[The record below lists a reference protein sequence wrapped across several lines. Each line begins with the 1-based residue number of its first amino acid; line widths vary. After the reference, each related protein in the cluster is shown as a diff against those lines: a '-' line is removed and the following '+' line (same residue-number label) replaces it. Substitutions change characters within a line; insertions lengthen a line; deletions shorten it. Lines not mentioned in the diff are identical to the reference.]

1 MSDSA
6 DNNTQEAQAEAP
18 VEGVEETVDSNA
30 PAEGAK
36 TFDEGYVKEL
46 RQEAAKY
53 RTQNKELMEK
63 AQKYDEFVE
72 SQKSEQEKQAEAL
85 AQAVKER
92 DAMRAEML
100 RMKIASA
107 KNLPAS
113 LVDRLRGETEEE
125 MMADADNLLEG
136 LKSSFVKKQAP
147 SAQETGA
154 GVVGEAKSHSV
165 EDFISMLQK
174 RS

>member
-1 MSDSA
+1 MSD
-6 DNNTQEAQAEAP
+6 NTNTEVTEAV
-18 VEGVEETVDSNA
+18 VETAKDETVESA
-30 PAEGAK
+30 PAEESK

-53 RTQNKELMEK
+53 RTQNKELAEK
-63 AQKYDEFVE
+63 AKAYDEYVE

-85 AQAVKER
+85 ATAMKER
-92 DAMRAEML
+92 DTLRAELL
-100 RMKIASA
+100 RLKVASA

-125 MMADADNLLEG
+125 MLADAESLLEG
-136 LKSSFVKKQAP
+136 LKGNFVEKKVTSP
-147 SAQETGA
+147 QETGA
-154 GVVGEAKSHSV
+154 GVVGETKDNTV
-165 EDFISMLQK
+165 EDFLKMLSS

>member
-6 DNNTQEAQAEAP
+6 DNTQEVAEAP

-36 TFDEGYVKEL
+36 TFDEAYVKEL

-53 RTQNKELMEK
+53 RTQNKELLEK

-85 AQAVKER
+85 QAAMKER
-92 DAMRAEML
+92 DALRSEML

-136 LKSSFVKKQAP
+136 LKGNFVPKKATSP
-147 SAQETGA
+147 QETGA

-165 EDFISMLQK
+165 EDFLEMLSK

>member
-6 DNNTQEAQAEAP
+6 DNTQEVAEAP

-36 TFDEGYVKEL
+36 TFDEAYVKEL

-53 RTQNKELMEK
+53 RTQNKELLEK

-85 AQAVKER
+85 QAAMKER
-92 DAMRAEML
+92 DALRSEML

-136 LKSSFVKKQAP
+136 LKGNFVPKKAASP
-147 SAQETGA
+147 QETGA

-165 EDFISMLQK
+165 EDFLEMLSK

>member
-1 MSDSA
+1 MSDTA
-6 DNNTQEAQAEAP
+6 ENNNETAEAP

-30 PAEGAK
+30 PAEDAK
-36 TFDEGYVKEL
+36 TFDEAYVKEL

-53 RTQNKELMEK
+53 RTQNKELQEK
-63 AQKYDEFVE
+63 AKAYDEYVD

-85 AQAVKER
+85 STAEKER
-92 DAMRAEML
+92 DALRSELL

-136 LKSSFVKKQAP
+136 LKSSFVEKK
-147 SAQETGA
+147 SASPQETGA
-154 GVVGEAKSHSV
+154 GVVGEAKTHSV
-165 EDFISMLQK
+165 EDFIDMLK
-174 RS
+174 SRA

>member
-1 MSDSA
+1 MSESVES
-6 DNNTQEAQAEAP
+6 TQEAQTEAP
-18 VEGVEETVDSNA
+18 AEGVEETVDSNA

-36 TFDEGYVKEL
+36 TFDEAYVKEL

-53 RTQNKELMEK
+53 RTQNKDLMEK

-85 AQAVKER
+85 QSALKER
-92 DAMRAEML
+92 DALRSEML
-100 RMKIASA
+100 RMQVASA

-136 LKSSFVKKQAP
+136 LKGNFVAKKAASP
-147 SAQETGA
+147 QETGA
-154 GVVGEAKSHSV
+154 GVVGETTSHSV
-165 EDFISMLQK
+165 EDFINMLSK